1 MPALFA
7 VLAFGLW
14 LRLDIVGPTVVD
26 ARWAQFVKV
35 PVDSVPYWIC
45 VALAEVGGATGAVIC
60 TGVAAGIL
68 VLLRRLRAAAVIVTT
83 MMLGVGLSELIKA
96 LVERLR
102 PGDQLYNSLG
112 FSYPSGHSMGAAAL
126 AMGLA
131 LIVAHARTV
140 SGPDSTHLRFH
151 WSMVL
156 AVVWILTMM
165 WSRTAL
171 QVHWLT
177 DTIAGALLGLS
188 AALLADAFWI
198 WVALRSRSPL
208 LAR

>member
-1 MPALFA
+1 M
-7 VLAFGLW
+7 
-14 LRLDIVGPTVVD
+14 
-26 ARWAQFVKV
+26 
-35 PVDSVPYWIC
+35 PYWIC
-45 VALAEVGGATGAVIC
+45 VTLAEVGGATGAVVC

-83 MMLGVGLSELIKA
+83 MLLGVGLSEAIKA
-96 LVERLR
+96 VVERLR

-126 AMGLA
+126 ALSLA
-131 LIVAHARTV
+131 LIIAHAR
-140 SGPDSTHLRFH
+140 SSRGPDSTRLRFH

-156 AVVWILTMM
+156 VPVWILAMM

-198 WVALRSRSPL
+198 WVALRTRSPL